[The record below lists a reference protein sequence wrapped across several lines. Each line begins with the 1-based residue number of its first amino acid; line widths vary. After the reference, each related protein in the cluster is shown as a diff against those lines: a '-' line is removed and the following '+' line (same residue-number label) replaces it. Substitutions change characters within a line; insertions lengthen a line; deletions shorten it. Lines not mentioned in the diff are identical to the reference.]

1 MTTIQTIA
9 LNKLVPSKAN
19 VRRTN
24 SGEGIEELAH
34 SIATHGLR
42 QNLNVKVTEGGK
54 FEVVAGGRRF
64 RALKLLA
71 KQGAMAKNAEV
82 PCNVLAEEDDA
93 GEISL
98 VENTMRVAMHP
109 DDQFEAFRQM
119 VDAGKGVEDVAAR
132 FGVTPAVVERRLKLA
147 RVSPKLRA
155 MFRAGELSLDHM
167 MAFAVVDDHTQQE
180 ETWAGLAEWNR
191 NPRDIRTV
199 LTREAVALSN
209 SLARFVTE
217 ETYVAA
223 GGAIQRD
230 LFSEQG
236 EGYMPDRGL
245 VLQLAAHKLEAAV
258 QMVEAEGW
266 KWVKA
271 EMERDYS
278 ISYGRIHPSFN
289 EDEAEQDG
297 ERVRTFA
304 AEDIARAGAIV
315 RIGHDGELDVSRG
328 LVHPDDMKAERRQSE
343 AEDSEPQEVPTIPA
357 SVVKELS
364 THRTAAIRLTM
375 TENPQVA
382 LASIV
387 HTLALPLIDGRE
399 YFSCLEVSR
408 RMLRPTEQ
416 AAVKEDCSA
425 HAKLADHAA
434 YWGERLP
441 SNPANLF
448 GWCLAQPQDVLL
460 ALLAYCSALSVN
472 AIKDKFDKDTA
483 PRLIHADALAESLT
497 LNMADYWQPSV
508 QGFYGKLSKAALL
521 KLAQEAGAK
530 LSLNVGNLKKP
541 EAAQHVREVMA
552 ETAWLPDVLRG
563 KAQPQEQGE
572 A

>member
-19 VRRTN
+19 VRRTD
-24 SGEGIEELAH
+24 SGEGLAELAN
-34 SIATHGLR
+34 SIAVHGLR
-42 QNLNVKVTEGGK
+42 QNLNVKLTEGGK

-64 RALKLLA
+64 RALKLLV
-71 KQGAMAKNAEV
+71 KQGAMPKNAEV

-155 MFRAGELSLDHM
+155 MFRAGELTLEHM
-167 MAFAVVDDHTQQE
+167 MAFAVSDDHTHQE

-258 QMVEAEGW
+258 QMVQAEGW

-278 ISYGRIHPSFN
+278 TSYGRLFVEWEEG
-289 EDEAEQDG
+289 EDGQRVQRFEAEDK
-297 ERVRTFA
+297 
-304 AEDIARAGAIV
+304 ARAGAIV
-315 RIGHDGELDVSRG
+315 RIGHEGELDVSRG
-328 LVHPDDMKAERRQSE
+328 LIHPDDMKAERRQPEEGEE
-343 AEDSEPQEVPTIPA
+343 APKEVAAIPA
-357 SVVKELS
+357 AVIRDLS
-364 THRTAAIRLTM
+364 AHRTAAIRLAM
-375 TENPQVA
+375 AENPQVA
-382 LASIV
+382 LAATV
-387 HTLALPLIDGRE
+387 HVLALPLIGGRE
-399 YFSCLEVSR
+399 FNSCLEIS
-408 RMLRPTEQ
+408 LRSTKAPDHV
-416 AAVKEDCSA
+416 AVKDDCKA
-425 HAKLADHAA
+425 HAALVDHAA

-441 SNPANLF
+441 SNPSELF
-448 GWCLAQPQDVLL
+448 GWCLEQSQDVLL
-460 ALLAYCSALSVN
+460 SLLAYCTALSVN
-472 AIKDKFDKDTA
+472 AIQERFDYTTHS
-483 PRLIHADALAESLT
+483 LSHAESLAQS
-497 LNMADYWQPSV
+497 LSLDMAEHWTPSV
-508 QGFYGKLSKAALL
+508 EGFYGRISKAGLL
-521 KLAQEAGAK
+521 MLAKDAGAT
-530 LSLNVGNLKKP
+530 LSLVIGNVKKL
-541 EAAQHVREVMA
+541 EAARDVMQA
-552 ETAWLPDVLRG
+552 ISQTNWLPPIFR
-563 KAQPQEQGE
+563 KAE
-572 A
+572 AR

>member
-1 MTTIQTIA
+1 MTTIQAIP
-9 LNKLVPSKAN
+9 LNKLIPSKAN
-19 VRRTN
+19 VRRTD
-24 SGEGIEELAH
+24 SGEGIEELAN

-42 QNLNVKVTEGGK
+42 QNLNVKLGEGGK

-132 FGVTPAVVERRLKLA
+132 FGVTPAAVERRLKLA

-155 MFRAGELSLDHM
+155 MFRAGELTLEHM
-167 MAFAVVDDHTQQE
+167 MAFAMSDDHTHQE

-199 LTREAVALSN
+199 LTREAVALSHT
-209 SLARFVTE
+209 LARFVTE
-217 ETYVAA
+217 ETYIAS

-278 ISYGRIHPSFN
+278 TNYGRVRPDY
-289 EDEAEQDG
+289 EETEDG
-297 ERVRTFA
+297 ERIPLYSD
-304 AEDIARAGAIV
+304 EDKARAGAIV
-315 RIGHDGELDVSRG
+315 RIGHEGELDVSRG
-328 LVHPDDMKAERRQSE
+328 LIHPDDIKAERKQPEEGEE
-343 AEDSEPQEVPTIPA
+343 ATKEVSAIPA
-357 SVVKELS
+357 SVIRELS
-364 THRTAAIRLTM
+364 AHRTAAIRLAM

-382 LASIV
+382 LAAAV
-387 HTLALPLIDGRE
+387 HVLALPLVDGRE
-399 YFSCLEVSR
+399 YHSSLEIFRKSARVS
-408 RMLRPTEQ
+408 EQ
-416 AAVKEDCSA
+416 VTVKDDCKA
-425 HAKLADHAA
+425 HAAMADHAA

-441 SNPANLF
+441 SKPAELF
-448 GWCLAQPQDVLL
+448 GWCLEQPQDVLL
-460 ALLAYCSALSVN
+460 ALLAYCTALTVN
-472 AIKDKFDKDTA
+472 ASQERMEIGYSA
-483 PRLIHADALAESLT
+483 SLAHAADLADSLGLDMATQWTPSVEGFFGKISKAGLLT
-497 LNMADYWQPSV
+497 LAKD
-508 QGFYGKLSKAALL
+508 
-521 KLAQEAGAK
+521 AGAT
-530 LSLNVGNLKKP
+530 LTLVVGNVKKL
-541 EAAQHVREVMA
+541 EAARDVMQA
-552 ETAWLPDVLRG
+552 IAQTTWLPPIFR
-563 KAQPQEQGE
+563 KAEGR
-572 A
+572 